1 MAMFL
6 DLVWRHR
13 FGVLGTL
20 FLHLAFVIYSR
31 NQVVFVYE
39 PTVDFI
45 DMSAVPI
52 QLLPPL
58 EPQKQPE
65 QQLDANGNVINKE
78 FNAADQRENSE
89 QNYDA
94 RFNKSNVEKSV
105 YDELK
110 AFEKAEF
117 DKLQSGKGN
126 PGENNSK
133 EVDITQQHKTDN
145 NKQEKDPNSNQGT
158 SSGALKGTTTV
169 EYDLG
174 GRRHEKMSKPSY
186 TCIGSGTIV
195 MKIKVNRSGKV
206 TGASIDNSQSQIPE
220 ECMREAALTYV
231 YRAKFEASAT
241 APEPQEGTI
250 TYRYIQQ

>member
-1 MAMFL
+1 MKDVF
-6 DLVWRHR
+6 DLVWKHR

-20 FLHLAFVIYSR
+20 FLHFAFVIYSR
-31 NQVVFVYE
+31 NQVMFVYE
-39 PTVDFI
+39 PTVEFI

-52 QLLPPL
+52 QILPPEI
-58 EPQKQPE
+58 EPKPE
-65 QQLDANGNVINKE
+65 EPQLDANGNIINKE
-78 FNAADQRENSE
+78 FNAADQREHSE

-94 RFNKSNVEKSV
+94 RFNKSNVDKSV
-105 YDELK
+105 EEELR

-117 DKLQSGKGN
+117 DKLKAERGNSGETN
-126 PGENNSK
+126 PNDI
-133 EVDITQQHKTDN
+133 DITQQKKPDT
-145 NKQEKDPNSNQGT
+145 KQEKDPNGNQGS
-158 SSGALKGTTTV
+158 SSGSLKGTTSV

-174 GRRHEKMSKPSY
+174 GRRHEKMPKPSY

-206 TGASIDNSQSQIPE
+206 TGASIDNSKSQIPE
-220 ECMREAALTYV
+220 ECMREAAMTYV

>member
-1 MAMFL
+1 
-6 DLVWRHR
+6 
-13 FGVLGTL
+13 
-20 FLHLAFVIYSR
+20 
-31 NQVVFVYE
+31 
-39 PTVDFI
+39 
-45 DMSAVPI
+45 
-52 QLLPPL
+52 LPPL

-145 NKQEKDPNSNQGT
+145 NKQEKDPNSNR
-158 SSGALKGTTTV
+158 K
-169 EYDLG
+169 
-174 GRRHEKMSKPSY
+174 
-186 TCIGSGTIV
+186 
-195 MKIKVNRSGKV
+195 KIR
-206 TGASIDNSQSQIPE
+206 TAI
-220 ECMREAALTYV
+220 RARAAE
-231 YRAKFEASAT
+231 R
-241 APEPQEGTI
+241 
-250 TYRYIQQ
+250 